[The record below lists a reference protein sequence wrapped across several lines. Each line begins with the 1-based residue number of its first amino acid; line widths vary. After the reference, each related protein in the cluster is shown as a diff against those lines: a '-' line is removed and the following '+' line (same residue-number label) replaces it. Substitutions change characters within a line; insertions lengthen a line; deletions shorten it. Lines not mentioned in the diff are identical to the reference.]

1 MKRNEI
7 IIGVQLT
14 GHSRDSRACVF
25 SVCQLVFNK
34 ARVTRTGDVILRALL
49 LRTIPNVVLRN
60 VLNSI
65 DRIKCHVA
73 LTVAVSVVVV
83 VHFVLGKFSSAILF
97 DQINFDV

>member
-34 ARVTRTGDVILRALL
+34 ARVKRTGDVILRALL

-65 DRIKCHVA
+65 DRIKCHVV
-73 LTVAVSVVVV
+73 LTVVT
-83 VHFVLGKFSSAILF
+83 
-97 DQINFDV
+97 

>member
-34 ARVTRTGDVILRALL
+34 ARVTRTGDVIFRALL
-49 LRTIPNVVLRN
+49 LRPILNVVLRN

-73 LTVAVSVVVV
+73 LTVVTRLAFKRHVIA
-83 VHFVLGKFSSAILF
+83 LPYKLA
-97 DQINFDV
+97 

>member
-34 ARVTRTGDVILRALL
+34 ARDTRTGDVIFRAAK
-49 LRTIPNVVLRN
+49 RAE
-60 VLNSI
+60 LN
-65 DRIKCHVA
+65 
-73 LTVAVSVVVV
+73 
-83 VHFVLGKFSSAILF
+83 
-97 DQINFDV
+97 

>member
-65 DRIKCHVA
+65 DTLLHVA
-73 LTVAVSVVVV
+73 LTVVTRLSFKRHVTA
-83 VHFVLGKFSSAILF
+83 LPYKLA
-97 DQINFDV
+97 